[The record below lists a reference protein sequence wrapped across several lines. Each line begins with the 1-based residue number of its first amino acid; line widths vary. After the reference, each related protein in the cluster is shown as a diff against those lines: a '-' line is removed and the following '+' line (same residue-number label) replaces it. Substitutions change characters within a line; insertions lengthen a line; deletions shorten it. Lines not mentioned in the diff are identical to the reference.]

1 MDSGDAI
8 QFGAIILLIVLSAFF
23 SSAET
28 ALTTAN
34 KIKLK
39 GLAAQG
45 NKNAEIFLKVT
56 EDPGKMLGAILIG
69 NNIVNLSA
77 SSLATSLTMRVFG
90 NVYVS
95 VGTGILTLLILI
107 FGEISPK
114 TLASIHSEKLA
125 LAYARIIWLL
135 MKILTPLIFLTNMLA
150 HLFLKLFGVD
160 PHAKPETM
168 TETELRTYVDV
179 SHEDGVIETDEKQM
193 IYNVFDFG
201 DAQAK
206 DIMVPRVDMVSVD
219 VNTPFNEVFAIFRE
233 EKFTRLPVYEES
245 PDHVI
250 GVINIK
256 DIVFNG
262 EDTFDMRTLMREPYF
277 TYEYKRTSELLE
289 EMRQA
294 SNNFTIVL
302 DEYGATAGLIT
313 LEDLLEEIV
322 GEIRDEYDKD
332 EEDLIRRIS
341 DTEFVIAG
349 SMKLDD
355 INDALGLSLESEDYD
370 SLGGFIIEYLDHLPV
385 AGESITTK
393 EEIRLVVDSVDKNRI
408 DRIHM
413 YLPFAIPEEN
423 TVEA

>member
-114 TLASIHSEKLA
+114 TLASIHSENLA
-125 LAYARIIWLL
+125 LAYARMIWLL
-135 MKILTPLIFLTNMLA
+135 MKILTPLIFLTNMLS
-150 HLFLKLFGVD
+150 HLFLKLFGID